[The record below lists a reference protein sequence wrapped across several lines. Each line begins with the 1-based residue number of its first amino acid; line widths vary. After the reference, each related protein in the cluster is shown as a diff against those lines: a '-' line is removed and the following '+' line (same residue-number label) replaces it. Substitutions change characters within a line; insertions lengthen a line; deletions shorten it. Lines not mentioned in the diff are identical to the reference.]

1 MIDDTPITRAAR
13 RLRLVT
19 LLGTALVAIGF
30 ILGAGALLTG
40 RDAAMPGMSIEAG
53 GLPSAPAAII
63 MTLFGLLIVLA
74 LLRLVAMLR
83 EVERGVTFPAAALRG
98 FARYLCL
105 AVIASLA
112 GPPVLAAIWGVEP
125 VTLSF
130 DSNQVLMLL
139 VTGMLFLVARLL
151 DEARAIADDSSQIV

>member
-1 MIDDTPITRAAR
+1 MTSNPLVARTAR
-13 RLRLVT
+13 RLRVMT
-19 LLGTALVAIGF
+19 LLGTALVAAGF
-30 ILGAGALLTG
+30 VAGAAALVMG
-40 RDAAMPGMSIEAG
+40 RDAALPGMSIEAG
-53 GLPSAPAAII
+53 GLPPMPAAI
-63 MTLFGLLIVLA
+63 MMALFGLLIVLA
-74 LLRLVAMLR
+74 LLRLAAMLR
-83 EVERGVTFPAAALRG
+83 EVERGVPFPAAALRG

-112 GPPVLAAIWGVEP
+112 GPPALAAIWGVEP

-151 DEARAIADDSSQIV
+151 DEARAIADDASQIV